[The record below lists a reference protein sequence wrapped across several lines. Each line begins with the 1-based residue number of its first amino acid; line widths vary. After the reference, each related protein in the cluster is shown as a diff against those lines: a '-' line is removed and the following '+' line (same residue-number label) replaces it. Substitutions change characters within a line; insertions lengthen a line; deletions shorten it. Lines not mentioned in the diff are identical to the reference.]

1 MAPFLPH
8 LGVILGVILAWFL
21 SIFDLFACFGL
32 IIFVV
37 GFCGV
42 SYVFQL
48 EKWSRLRRR
57 RSRRPQEMHE
67 TLLMFALL
75 VRSMYN
81 LGGAGVVV

>member
-1 MAPFLPH
+1 MVSVAF
-8 LGVILGVILAWFL
+8 
-21 SIFDLFACFGL
+21 FDSFACFGL

-42 SYVFQL
+42 YYVFQP

-67 TLLMFALL
+67 TLLLMFALL
-75 VRSMYN
+75 VRSMFYNCVHN